1 MENEILAASHFALL
15 SPCTIFA
22 RHSFPQIYMTET
34 THPGNSSISGI
45 VTEGGLTGLSSRFT
59 DIELI
64 PTKGFNFLARAKRYG
79 RWWMLKGL
87 KEEYRGQ
94 LVYRALLEKEFSIL
108 VGMQHPGIVSSSGM
122 ETVEGLGPCIVM
134 EWIDGTTLKEWLT
147 AKHSIA
153 EKRAVALQ
161 IMQALAYV
169 HGKQTAHRDLKPS
182 NVLITRNGERVKLI
196 DFGLSDTDQYAMLKQ
211 PAGSQ
216 GYISPEQQE
225 VAQADVR
232 NDIYSLGCLLSDL
245 HLGIMYAG
253 VVRKCRADVERRYQ
267 SVEEVERAFLR
278 YGRIKVIAF
287 ATTALVA
294 IMTITSITIT
304 QRETLSKKNEI
315 APSKVDS
322 LERQMQLLSYT
333 TKNADGRQKKAESAA
348 DESRESGNATE
359 NSDAAQIQIT
369 QLQNQLNEEKERKR
383 QIDEV
388 IQRGKQ
394 GMKRIFDRYHFDRIT
409 DYKELEKADEN
420 CTAQMYTYYQQY
432 VKTFPAE
439 WNDSERANAE
449 HSLAKYYEE
458 LFKPILNRLLKHQ
471 RQAFDSRQ

>member
-1 MENEILAASHFALL
+1 MENEIPTASHFALL

-22 RHSFPQIYMTET
+22 LHPFSQIYMTET

-64 PTKGFNFLARAKRYG
+64 PTEGFNFLARAKRYG

-87 KEEYRGQ
+87 KEEFRSQ
-94 LVYRALLEKEFSIL
+94 LLYRALLEKEFSIL
-108 VGMQHPGIVSSSGM
+108 MAMQHPGIVSASGM

-161 IMQALAYV
+161 IMHALAYI

-196 DFGLSDTDQYAMLKQ
+196 DFGLSDTDQYDILKQ
-211 PAGSQ
+211 PAGSE
-216 GYISPEQQE
+216 GYISPEQKE

-245 HLGIMYAG
+245 HLGIMYRG

-278 YGRIKVIAF
+278 CGRIKVIAF
-287 ATTALVA
+287 ATTALIA
-294 IMTITSITIT
+294 IMTVTSITIT
-304 QRETLSKKNEI
+304 QRDALGRKDEI
-315 APSKVDS
+315 STSKVDS
-322 LERQMQLLSYT
+322 LESQMRRLSST

-348 DESRESGNATE
+348 DESRESGNAAE
-359 NSDAAQIQIT
+359 NSDAAQIQAA

-388 IQRGKQ
+388 IQRGKE
-394 GMKRIFDRYHFDRIT
+394 GMKRIFDKHHFDRIT
-409 DYKELEKADEN
+409 DYEELEKAYEN
-420 CTAQMYTYYQQY
+420 CTDQMYTYYQQY

-439 WNDSERANAE
+439 WSDSERANAE
-449 HSLAKYYEE
+449 HSLANYYGE
-458 LFKPILNRLLKHQ
+458 LATPVSNRLLKQ
-471 RQAFDSRQ
+471 QKQAFDSRQ